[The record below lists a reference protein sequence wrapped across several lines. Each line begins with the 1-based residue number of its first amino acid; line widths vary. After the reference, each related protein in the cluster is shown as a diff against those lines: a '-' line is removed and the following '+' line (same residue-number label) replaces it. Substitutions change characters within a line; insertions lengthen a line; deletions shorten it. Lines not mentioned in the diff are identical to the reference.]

1 MKINDLVHKKYPQ
14 IIVLILILI
23 VVFNRITSPVNL
35 IIFTIGFVGI
45 ALIEFFLCKKEP
57 LYKSFF
63 EGYTT
68 IAICMI
74 VISIINVLLD
84 LNIAIIIGMIVLAF
98 LLSLYVYLNKSRAY
112 K

>member
-1 MKINDLVHKKYPQ
+1 MKINDFVHKKYPQ

-23 VVFNRITSPVNL
+23 VLLNRITSPVNL

-45 ALIEFFLCKKEP
+45 ALIEFFWCKKEP

-63 EGYTT
+63 EGYIT

-84 LNIAIIIGMIVLAF
+84 LHIAIIIGMIVLAF

>member
-1 MKINDLVHKKYPQ
+1 MKINDLVHKQYSL
-14 IIVLILILI
+14 IVVLILTLI

-35 IIFTIGFVGI
+35 IIYTIGFVGI
-45 ALIEFFLCKKEP
+45 ALIEFFWCKKEP

-74 VISIINVLLD
+74 VISIINVLLN
-84 LNIAIIIGMIVLAF
+84 LHIAIIIGMIVLAF

>member
-1 MKINDLVHKKYPQ
+1 MKIKDLVHKKYSL

-35 IIFTIGFVGI
+35 IIYTIGFVAI
-45 ALIEFFLCKKEP
+45 ALIEFFWCKKEP
-57 LYKSFF
+57 LYKSVF

-84 LNIAIIIGMIVLAF
+84 LNIAIIIGMIVSAF
-98 LLSLYVYLNKSRAY
+98 LLSLYVYLNRSRAY